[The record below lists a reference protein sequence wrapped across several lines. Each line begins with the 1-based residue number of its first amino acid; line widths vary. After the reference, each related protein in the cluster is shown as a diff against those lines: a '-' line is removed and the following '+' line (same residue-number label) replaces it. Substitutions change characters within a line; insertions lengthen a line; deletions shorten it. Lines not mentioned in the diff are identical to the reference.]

1 MTVINSG
8 GILSMSQQ
16 VTTQEQAL
24 GLLIQAVRVAQ
35 SRGVYAI
42 EDAGLLAQAIGMFTP
57 DPEPTPVEVTEE
69 DPESD
74 E

>member
-1 MTVINSG
+1 MYAETG
-8 GILSMSQQ
+8 KILDSC
-16 VTTQEQAL
+16 T
-24 GLLIQAVRVAQ
+24 VRVAQ

-69 DPESD
+69 EPESD